1 MKFFNWNRDKQ
12 SNQENM
18 AKGQV
23 VRMFTNA
30 ENESYYAW
38 NGNIYQNDIVR
49 AAIRAKSKVVGKA
62 VAKHIRADKVNPEP
76 YMKLLL
82 QEPNAL
88 MSMQQ
93 MLEKTI
99 TQLELNNNAYIF
111 VDRDDMGYP
120 IGLYPIVAT
129 SVQAMTNKR
138 NELFLQ
144 FTLKK
149 NGQIVTFNYRDV
161 IHLRQDFN
169 ESEIFGDSNYE
180 ALVGLMEVVTTVD
193 KGVMKAIKNSNI
205 IQWLLSFN
213 ANMRPED
220 LEKSVESFRKSFLDI
235 ETGVGGVAGVDNKS
249 EAKQVTNQS
258 IMPDKELQKENA
270 KRVYN
275 YFGVNEKIIN
285 ASYNE
290 NEWIAFYES
299 SIEPLLI
306 QLSNE
311 FSRKLFTRK
320 ERSFGNW
327 IIFEGANLAFA
338 SMSTKLALVGLV
350 DRAVMNPNELRE
362 ILNMS
367 PVPHGDEYLLRKD
380 TGTAKEERTE
390 VQTTQPNNGTKVK
403 STKGGEK

>member
-1 MKFFNWNRDKQ
+1 
-12 SNQENM
+12 
-18 AKGQV
+18 
-23 VRMFTNA
+23 MFTNA

-38 NGNIYQNDIVR
+38 NGNIYQNDIIR
-49 AAIRAKSKVVGKA
+49 AVIRAKSKAIGKA
-62 VAKHIRADKVNPEP
+62 VAKHIRVDKVNPEP

-82 QEPNAL
+82 QEPNTL

-99 TQLELNNNAYIF
+99 TQLELNNNAYIYI
-111 VDRDDMGYP
+111 DRDDMGYP
-120 IGLYPIVAT
+120 IGLYPIIAT
-129 SVQAMTNKR
+129 SVQAMINKR

-144 FTLKK
+144 FILKK
-149 NGQIVTFNYRDV
+149 NGQIVTFNYKDV

-180 ALVGLMEVVTTVD
+180 ALAGLMEVVTTVD

-205 IQWLLSFN
+205 IQWLLAFN

-220 LEKSVESFRKSFLDI
+220 LKENVENFRQSFLDI
-235 ETGVGGVAGVDNKS
+235 ENGVGGVAGVDNKS

-270 KRVYN
+270 RRVYN

-320 ERSFGNW
+320 ERAFGNW

-380 TGTAKEERTE
+380 TGTAEGERTE
-390 VQTTQPNNGTKVK
+390 V
-403 STKGGEK
+403 